1 MKKLAKSFTNLSL
14 LQQISVMAATVAIAL
29 VVFFSVY
36 LRGSIS
42 DFVTNQTMSLLE
54 TSQRTI
60 VMSVESGTIGN
71 SEIGYDSQILHFLFY
86 RGDFAAAFTPMQ
98 FSPTLLEQAQK
109 QAGSLQ
115 TEWEQ
120 GRMEA
125 DGIGYYYRT
134 QRIDNNR
141 VVISLINES
150 YAVNIENQLLRGIAN
165 TCAIVVSIAFVLI
178 LLWALSII
186 APLQQIRVYIDK
198 VRKGEEAQLHID
210 RGDEIG
216 EMANEIVS
224 LREELKHQEDTK
236 EEMIHNIS
244 HDLKTPIATI
254 KSYAQS
260 IKDGIYPYDTLEK
273 SVDVIIN
280 NADRLEKKVYSLL
293 FLNRLD
299 YMMDQARETDKTTDM
314 AATIDTVVRS
324 LKAIRPQIEL
334 VRDLQPAVF
343 RGDEESWRIVVE
355 NLLENALR
363 YAEKQIVITL
373 REGELSVWNDG
384 PALSQERMERLFKPF
399 EKGTKGKFGLGLSI
413 CYKVCQAY
421 GYNIDAENLEKGVIF
436 RITVKE
442 EAPRKE
448 KKKGGK
454 R

>member
-1 MKKLAKSFTNLSL
+1 
-14 LQQISVMAATVAIAL
+14 
-29 VVFFSVY
+29 
-36 LRGSIS
+36 
-42 DFVTNQTMSLLE
+42 
-54 TSQRTI
+54 
-60 VMSVESGTIGN
+60 
-71 SEIGYDSQILHFLFY
+71 
-86 RGDFAAAFTPMQ
+86 MQ

-224 LREELKHQEDTK
+224 LREKLKHQEDTK

-273 SVDVIIN
+273 SVDVIID